1 MSEDRVIG
9 AFLAVLG
16 AAMAAYSTTI
26 PAPFANS
33 GDVGP
38 AILPQVLGALLAIL
52 GLALA
57 FRRTKLAV
65 TEVGTPADGEADS
78 ASSDDQVL
86 RIAAPTRL
94 RQILLGVSF
103 VAYIALFDRLGFTL
117 SSLLFLVSTMMLL
130 GPLTLAHAVRA
141 TLLSAAVALA
151 VGYVLN
157 GLLGLTIPGVWIG

>member
-9 AFLAVLG
+9 ALLAVLG

-26 PAPFANS
+26 PAPFATS
-33 GDVGP
+33 GDLGP

-57 FRRTKLAV
+57 ARRTRVEV
-65 TEVGTPADGEADS
+65 TEADAPTEGQADS
-78 ASSDDQVL
+78 ADDPVL
-86 RIAAPTRL
+86 RIAAPSRL
-94 RQILLGVSF
+94 KQIFLGVSF
-103 VAYIALFDRLGFTL
+103 VAFVALFDRLGFTL
-117 SSLLFLVSTMMLL
+117 SSLLFLVSIMMLL
-130 GPLTLAHAVRA
+130 GPLTPAHAVRS
-141 TLLSAAVALA
+141 TLLSTGVALA

>member
-16 AAMAAYSTTI
+16 AAMATYSTTI

-33 GDVGP
+33 GDLGP
-38 AILPQVLGALLAIL
+38 AILPQVLGALLAIF

-57 FRRTKLAV
+57 FRRPKV
-65 TEVGTPADGEADS
+65 EMTETGASAEGEADN

-86 RIAAPTRL
+86 RIAAPSR
-94 RQILLGVSF
+94 RKQILLGISF
-103 VAYIALFDRLGFTL
+103 VAFIALFDRLGFSL

-130 GPLTLAHAVRA
+130 GPLTLVHAVRA
-141 TLLSAAVALA
+141 ILLSAAVALTI
-151 VGYVLN
+151 GYVLN